1 MYARLSLMSLGPRAG
16 SRDVAE
22 KLADIFRPVCMEQR
36 GIVDAT
42 FIIGNTENGNAGEYV
57 SLSVWKTKVDGQYFQ
72 SGRDAR
78 HHAPNALRPDEQIRA
93 VGRGLLEKSGVVG
106 TLLASATVAAQ
117 AQLLPGLELVRVQV
131 VPRQQLVEIG
141 AIAFR
146 KACRLAHIAHRD
158 LQDL

>member
-57 SLSVWKTKVDGQYFQ
+57 SLSVWKTKADAEQAAKVMEPMVDKY
-72 SGRDAR
+72 
-78 HHAPNALRPDEQIRA
+78 
-93 VGRGLLEKSGVVG
+93 
-106 TLLASATVAAQ
+106 
-117 AQLLPGLELVRVQV
+117 
-131 VPRQQLVEIG
+131 
-141 AIAFR
+141 
-146 KACRLAHIAHRD
+146 
-158 LQDL
+158 LQDQGFPGSGCVHAYYEVYEPRKR